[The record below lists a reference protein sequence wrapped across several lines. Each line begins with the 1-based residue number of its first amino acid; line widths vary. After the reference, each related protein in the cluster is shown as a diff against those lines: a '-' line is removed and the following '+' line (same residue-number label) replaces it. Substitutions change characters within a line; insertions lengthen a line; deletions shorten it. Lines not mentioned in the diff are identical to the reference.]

1 MAKIKIDAAAQRR
14 IRADHVTPARM
25 RTSLRF
31 RFLLLFAGIAVLG
44 GAAGY
49 RFYAWYSGEVT
60 TVLGQRVAERNVLY
74 EKSRVLGMVTRE
86 VTLVQKMADSQRL
99 RDWAADESSP
109 ARKHQALVELEEY
122 RRFLRDRSY
131 FFAHAASGNY
141 FFNDAQ
147 GGQDINRPR
156 YTLDPANLKDAWF
169 YLTLRDVKDTEL
181 NVDTDRATGLT
192 KVWINTVVRGDNGEA
207 VAVAGSGVDIS
218 DFIKDVVN
226 SDLPGAISILM
237 DRRGAIQGHPD
248 VSMIDFASL
257 RKAAGKEAQ
266 NTFFELLDKPED
278 GATLRRAM
286 AALADGKSEVETL
299 DLVVMGQRQLI
310 GMTWLPQIRWYVV
323 TMTPPAG
330 AGVNTGLLPA
340 VIWLIVALDLALL
353 AAMLVLQRTVIR
365 RVIRLDRAAGVL
377 SEGRRVDM
385 PADPLDDELGRLGRT
400 FATMAERIASHTED
414 LEHQVAE
421 RTEKLEQVAHTDFL
435 TGVMNRRGVLLRLEA
450 ERNRLAHTGGL
461 LAVML
466 VDVDHFKRINDT
478 WGHAVGDRALL
489 AVARVLQATVR
500 DYDLVAR
507 WGGEE
512 FLIALFGLTKFDELQ
527 VVADKLLAAIRQ
539 HNLDCGE
546 ARIDLAYSIGGVM
559 ASPQANLDTIV
570 QQADAALYRAKD
582 LGRNRAVLDCLMVDE
597 SGCEQPDC
605 HSDGRGCPVASRE
618 ACCAASSA

>member
-1 MAKIKIDAAAQRR
+1 MRDGHAY
-14 IRADHVTPARM
+14 PPRM
-25 RTSLRF
+25 RSSLRA
-31 RFLLLFAGIAVLG
+31 RFLFLFAGIAVLA

-49 RFYAWYSGEVT
+49 RFYAWYSGEIT

-156 YTLDPANLKDAWF
+156 YTLAPANLKDAWF
-169 YLTLRDVKDTEL
+169 YLTLRDVEDTQL

-192 KVWINTVVRGDNGEA
+192 KVWINTVVRGDNGKA

-266 NTFFELLDKPED
+266 NTFFELLDHPED

-299 DLVVMGQRQLI
+299 DLVVLGQRQLI
-310 GMTWLPQIRWYVV
+310 GMTWLPQIQWYVV
-323 TMTPPAG
+323 TMTQPAG
-330 AGVNTGLLPA
+330 AGTNTGLLSA
-340 VIWLIVALDLALL
+340 VIWLIVALDLVLL
-353 AAMLVLQRTVIR
+353 AAMLVLQKTVIR
-365 RVIRLDRAAGVL
+365 RVIRLDQAAGVL
-377 SEGRRVDM
+377 SEGTRVEM

-400 FATMAERIASHTED
+400 FRTMAERIASHTED
-414 LEHQVAE
+414 LERQVAE
-421 RTEKLEQVAHTDFL
+421 RTEMLEQVAHTDFL
-435 TGVMNRRGVLLRLEA
+435 TGIMNRRGMLQRLES
-450 ERNRLAHTGGL
+450 ERNRLSHTGGF

-466 VDVDHFKRINDT
+466 IDVDYFKRINDT
-478 WGHAVGDRALL
+478 WGHAAGDQALV

-512 FLIALFGLTKFDELQ
+512 FLVALFGMTKFDEMQ
-527 VVADKLLAAIRQ
+527 IVADKLLAAIRQ
-539 HNLDCGE
+539 NRLDHGE
-546 ARIDLAYSIGGVM
+546 VRIDMTYSIGGVM
-559 ASPQANLDTIV
+559 ASPQANLETIIRR
-570 QQADAALYRAKD
+570 ADEALYRAKD
-582 LGRNRAVLDCLMVDE
+582 GGRDRAVLDCLFVHDAD
-597 SGCEQPDC
+597 CRQPHC
-605 HSDGRGCPVASRE
+605 CNDGQTCPVETMKNAQ
-618 ACCAASSA
+618 

>member
-1 MAKIKIDAAAQRR
+1 MK
-14 IRADHVTPARM
+14 
-25 RTSLRF
+25 TSLRF

-44 GAAGY
+44 AAAGY

-141 FFNDAQ
+141 FFNDVQ

-181 NVDTDRATGLT
+181 NVDTDRATSLT

-248 VSMIDFASL
+248 VSKIDFASL

-266 NTFFELLDKPED
+266 NTFFELLDHPDD

-299 DLVVMGQRQLI
+299 DLVVLGQRQLI
-310 GMTWLPQIRWYVV
+310 GMSWLPQIQWYVV

-330 AGVNTGLLPA
+330 ASVNTGFLPA

-365 RVIRLDRAAGVL
+365 RVIRLDQAAGVL
-377 SEGRRVDM
+377 SEGRRVEM

-400 FATMAERIASHTED
+400 FGTMAERIASHTED

-421 RTEKLEQVAHTDFL
+421 RTEMLEQVAHTDFL
-435 TGVMNRRGVLLRLEA
+435 TGVMNRRGILLRLEA
-450 ERNRLAHTGGL
+450 ERNRLSHTGGL

-478 WGHAVGDRALL
+478 WGHAVGDRALV

-539 HNLDCGE
+539 HSLDFGE
-546 ARIDLAYSIGGVM
+546 TRLDLAYSIGGVM

-570 QQADAALYRAKD
+570 QQADTALYRAKNQ
-582 LGRNRAVLDCLMVDE
+582 GRNRAVLDCLLVDA

-605 HSDGRGCPVASRE
+605 HGDGGGCPVAVKES
-618 ACCAASSA
+618 CCATASA

>member
-1 MAKIKIDAAAQRR
+1 
-14 IRADHVTPARM
+14 M
-25 RTSLRF
+25 RSSLRA
-31 RFLLLFAGIAVLG
+31 RFLFLLAGIAVLA

-49 RFYAWYSGEVT
+49 RFYAWYSGEIT

-156 YTLDPANLKDAWF
+156 YTLAPANLKDAWF
-169 YLTLRDVKDTEL
+169 YLTLRDVEDTQL

-192 KVWINTVVRGDNGEA
+192 KVWINTVVRGDNGKA

-266 NTFFELLDKPED
+266 NTFFELLDHPED

-299 DLVVMGQRQLI
+299 DLVVLGQRQLI
-310 GMTWLPQIRWYVV
+310 GMTWLPQIQWYVV
-323 TMTPPAG
+323 TMTQPAG
-330 AGVNTGLLPA
+330 AGTNTGLLSA
-340 VIWLIVALDLALL
+340 VIWLIVALDLVLL
-353 AAMLVLQRTVIR
+353 AAMLVLQKTVIR
-365 RVIRLDRAAGVL
+365 RVIRLDQAAGVL
-377 SEGRRVDM
+377 SEGTRVEM

-400 FATMAERIASHTED
+400 FRTMAERIASHTED
-414 LEHQVAE
+414 LERQVAE
-421 RTEKLEQVAHTDFL
+421 RTEMLEQVAHTDFL
-435 TGVMNRRGVLLRLEA
+435 TGIMNRRGMLQRLES
-450 ERNRLAHTGGL
+450 ERNRLSHTGGF

-466 VDVDHFKRINDT
+466 IDVDYFKRINDT
-478 WGHAVGDRALL
+478 WGHAAGDQALV

-512 FLIALFGLTKFDELQ
+512 FLVALFGMTKFDEMQ
-527 VVADKLLAAIRQ
+527 IVADKLLAAIRQ
-539 HNLDCGE
+539 NRLDHGE
-546 ARIDLAYSIGGVM
+546 VRIDMTYSIGGVM
-559 ASPQANLDTIV
+559 ASPQANLETIIRR
-570 QQADAALYRAKD
+570 ADEALYRAKD
-582 LGRNRAVLDCLMVDE
+582 GGRDRAVLDCLFVHDAD
-597 SGCEQPDC
+597 CRQPHC
-605 HSDGRGCPVASRE
+605 CNDGQTCPVETMKNAQ
-618 ACCAASSA
+618 

>member
-1 MAKIKIDAAAQRR
+1 
-14 IRADHVTPARM
+14 M

-99 RDWAADESSP
+99 RDWAANESSP

-156 YTLDPANLKDAWF
+156 YTLAPANLKDAWF
-169 YLTLRDVKDTEL
+169 YLTLRDVEDTQL

-192 KVWINTVVRGDNGEA
+192 KVWINTVVRGDHGEA

-266 NTFFELLDKPED
+266 NTFFELLDHPED
-278 GATLRRAM
+278 GATLRQAM

-299 DLVVMGQRQLI
+299 DLVVLGQRQLI
-310 GMTWLPQIRWYVV
+310 GMTWLPQIQWYVV
-323 TMTPPAG
+323 TMTQPAG
-330 AGVNTGLLPA
+330 AGTHAELSRACPA
-340 VIWLIVALDLALL
+340 YGEFLL
-353 AAMLVLQRTVIR
+353 AEEQKAHL
-365 RVIRLDRAAGVL
+365 A
-377 SEGRRVDM
+377 EG
-385 PADPLDDELGRLGRT
+385 LGG
-400 FATMAERIASHTED
+400 
-414 LEHQVAE
+414 
-421 RTEKLEQVAHTDFL
+421 
-435 TGVMNRRGVLLRLEA
+435 
-450 ERNRLAHTGGL
+450 
-461 LAVML
+461 
-466 VDVDHFKRINDT
+466 
-478 WGHAVGDRALL
+478 
-489 AVARVLQATVR
+489 
-500 DYDLVAR
+500 
-507 WGGEE
+507 
-512 FLIALFGLTKFDELQ
+512 
-527 VVADKLLAAIRQ
+527 
-539 HNLDCGE
+539 
-546 ARIDLAYSIGGVM
+546 
-559 ASPQANLDTIV
+559 ASPVPST
-570 QQADAALYRAKD
+570 
-582 LGRNRAVLDCLMVDE
+582 
-597 SGCEQPDC
+597 
-605 HSDGRGCPVASRE
+605 
-618 ACCAASSA
+618 

>member
-1 MAKIKIDAAAQRR
+1 MGS
-14 IRADHVTPARM
+14 
-25 RTSLRF
+25 SLRA
-31 RFLLLFAGIAVLG
+31 RFLFLLAGIAVLA

-49 RFYAWYSGEVT
+49 RFYAWYSGEIT

-156 YTLDPANLKDAWF
+156 YTLAPANLKDAWF
-169 YLTLRDVKDTEL
+169 YLTLRDVQDTQL

-266 NTFFELLDKPED
+266 NTFFELLDHPED
-278 GATLRRAM
+278 GATLRQAM

-299 DLVVMGQRQLI
+299 DLVVLGQRQLI
-310 GMTWLPQIRWYVV
+310 GMTWLPQIQWYVV
-323 TMTPPAG
+323 TMTQPAG
-330 AGVNTGLLPA
+330 AGTNTGLLSA
-340 VIWLIVALDLALL
+340 VIWLIVALDLVLL
-353 AAMLVLQRTVIR
+353 AAMLVLQKTVIR
-365 RVIRLDRAAGVL
+365 RVIRLDQAAGVL
-377 SEGRRVDM
+377 SEGTRVEM

-400 FATMAERIASHTED
+400 FRTMAERIASHTED
-414 LEHQVAE
+414 LERQVAE
-421 RTEKLEQVAHTDFL
+421 RTEMLEQVAHTDFL
-435 TGVMNRRGVLLRLEA
+435 TGIMNRRGMLQRLES
-450 ERNRLAHTGGL
+450 ERNRLSHTGGF

-466 VDVDHFKRINDT
+466 IDVDYFKRINDT
-478 WGHAVGDRALL
+478 WGHAAGDQALV

-512 FLIALFGLTKFDELQ
+512 FLVALFGMTKFDEMQ
-527 VVADKLLAAIRQ
+527 IVADKLLAAIRQ
-539 HNLDCGE
+539 NRLDCGE
-546 ARIDLAYSIGGVM
+546 VRIEMTYSIGGVM
-559 ASPQANLDTIV
+559 ASPQANLETII
-570 QQADAALYRAKD
+570 QRADEALYRAKD
-582 LGRNRAVLDCLMVDE
+582 GGRDRAVLDCLFVHDAD
-597 SGCEQPDC
+597 CRQPHC
-605 HSDGRGCPVASRE
+605 CNDGQTCPVETMKIAQ
-618 ACCAASSA
+618 